1 MLERWGGDMWNDKEC
16 QASEAYWKAQA
27 RFENL
32 ERMKDK
38 GWGEKPQE
46 TTKIEENSMKEDI
59 EALERGLKFFEA
71 LKGKKPVDDLLERL
85 DNRYGNPQA
94 KDCDLIQ
101 EAMQMLKNQQEEISY
116 LLQDVMELTRGKE

>member
-1 MLERWGGDMWNDKEC
+1 VLERWGGDMWGDKEC

-27 RFENL
+27 RFDNL

-38 GWGEKPQE
+38 GWGEKPQK
-46 TTKIEENSMKEDI
+46 TTKIGENSMNKEK
-59 EALERGLKFFEA
+59 R
-71 LKGKKPVDDLLERL
+71 PVDDLLERL

-94 KDCDLIQ
+94 KDCALIQ

-116 LLQDVMELTRGKE
+116 LLQDVMELTKGKDEQ

>member
-1 MLERWGGDMWNDKEC
+1 MWNDKEC

-71 LKGKKPVDDLLERL
+71 LKDKKPVEDLLERL

-101 EAMQMLKNQQEEISY
+101 EAIKMLRLQADEIKALMSQVQE
-116 LLQDVMELTRGKE
+116 

>member
-1 MLERWGGDMWNDKEC
+1 MWGDKEC

-46 TTKIEENSMKEDI
+46 TTKIEENSMNKDI

-71 LKGKKPVDDLLERL
+71 LKDKKPVDDLLERL

-94 KDCDLIQ
+94 KDCSLIQ